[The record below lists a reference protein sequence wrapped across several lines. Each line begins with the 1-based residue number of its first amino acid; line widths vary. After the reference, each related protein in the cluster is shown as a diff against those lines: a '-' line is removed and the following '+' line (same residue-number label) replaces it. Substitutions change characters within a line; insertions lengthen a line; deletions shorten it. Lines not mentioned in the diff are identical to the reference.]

1 MKNFK
6 GKILILLAFVLV
18 ITIGPVLDVKAASG
32 TMSVTVSNANVNA
45 GDNFTV
51 TVQYSGSTVI
61 AYGSFIL
68 NYDSSLVSCGGY
80 SGAITYRFDPD
91 QSDNAKAFS
100 QTYTFTAKAVG
111 TVSFSLSGVEVY
123 NLNPADGDIV
133 NVTTSGASVKIS
145 AKGSSNANLS
155 SLKLS
160 AGSLSPSFS
169 NNTSTYTVT
178 VPNSVTSIS
187 ISAVAADS
195 KAKVSVSGSNDV
207 PEGNSSRVII
217 VTAED
222 GTVKKFTININRAA
236 AVKVTPAASPTPPT
250 TPTNTS
256 GVLPVPTTDPSN
268 LPDELEVTAG
278 GAILVITD
286 KPAEVTLPAGFEEVQ
301 YTYRDRP
308 VWAAQAKDQGLL
320 IMYLQDQANEKSG
333 FYLYDEALD
342 EFTKYIILY
351 TQASSYT
358 LIQRPDTVSVPEGYV
373 EKMAVIDGENVT
385 VWVPAAMKYM
395 DAEVCE
401 FYLVYAV
408 SQSGYKGFYVY
419 DTVEKTFQRFSTDIA
434 MSSPDASTDIEGTPA
449 PGDVENPNPDEDN
462 SDEGGIWAGIKGF
475 FSRIF
480 TGGARAIDWFL
491 FGCII
496 FVLVLVVILIIFIV
510 YATQKHKE
518 EAADED
524 FPLAAHSEKE
534 KSFRKA
540 NLFNIDEELKGEPE
554 AEAASEGSTEDKESS
569 EPGEAAVQDEEKDR
583 TEVIEWEDDEITEL
597 EPEINDGSQ
606 EEYESQQTLAADEK
620 GNETDYEQ
628 KPQADVDVE
637 IAESDPLNFNI
648 DDLKKV
654 DETKWS
660 FDDEIGEDF
669 FSDDKN

>member
-1 MKNFK
+1 MKKIK
-6 GKILILLAFVLV
+6 GKIFLLLAFIMIVTAAPAPAV
-18 ITIGPVLDVKAASG
+18 RAASG
-32 TMSVTVSNANVNA
+32 TMSVSVSRANVNA

-51 TVQYSGSTVI
+51 TVQYSGSTVV
-61 AYGSFIL
+61 AFGSFIL
-68 NYDSSLVSCGGY
+68 NYDSSLVSCDNY
-80 SGAITYRFDPD
+80 SGSITYRFDPD
-91 QSDNAKAFS
+91 QTDNAKTFS
-100 QTYTFTAKAVG
+100 QTYTFAAKAVG

-123 NLNPADGDIV
+123 NLNPADGDV
-133 NVTTSGASVKIS
+133 VSVTTSGASVKIS

-169 NNTSTYTVT
+169 NDTSTYTVT

-207 PEGNSSRVII
+207 PVGNSSRVII

-286 KPAEVTLPAGFEEVQ
+286 KPAEISLPAGFEEVQ

-308 VWAAQAKDQGLL
+308 VWAAQEKEQGLL

-333 FYLYDEALD
+333 FYVYDETQD
-342 EFTKYIILY
+342 EFTKYVILY
-351 TQASSYT
+351 TQANSYT
-358 LIQRPDTVSVPEGYV
+358 LLQRPETVEIPKGYV
-373 EKMAVIDGENVT
+373 EKTAIIEGENIT
-385 VWVPAAMKYM
+385 VWVPGAMKYM

-401 FYLVYAV
+401 FYLVYAM

-419 DTVEKTFQRFSTDIA
+419 DTLEKTFQRFSTDIT
-434 MSSPDASTDIEGTPA
+434 SSAEPNDPANIEATPV
-449 PGDVENPNPDEDN
+449 PGNVNNPNPDEYGN
-462 SDEGGIWAGIKGF
+462 NEGSIWSGIKGF
-475 FSRIF
+475 LSRIF
-480 TGGARAIDWFL
+480 AGGAQPIDWFL
-491 FGCII
+491 FGALI
-496 FVLVLVVILIIFIV
+496 FVIVLIVVLVIFIV

-524 FPLAAHSEKE
+524 FPLAANGEKT

-540 NLFNIDEELKGEPE
+540 NLFNIEEEVKDE
-554 AEAASEGSTEDKESS
+554 S
-569 EPGEAAVQDEEKDR
+569 EPKAILDEKEESAPEEDAVQSEENEASG
-583 TEVIEWEDDEITEL
+583 TVEWETDEITEP
-597 EPEINDGSQ
+597 EPEQISVV
-606 EEYESQQTLAADEK
+606 DEK
-620 GNETDYEQ
+620 DNETDSEST
-628 KPQADVDVE
+628 A
-637 IAESDPLNFNI
+637 AEPEPDPLDFKLE
-648 DDLKKV
+648 DLKKA
-654 DETKWS
+654 DETQWS

-669 FSDDKN
+669 FNEDKN